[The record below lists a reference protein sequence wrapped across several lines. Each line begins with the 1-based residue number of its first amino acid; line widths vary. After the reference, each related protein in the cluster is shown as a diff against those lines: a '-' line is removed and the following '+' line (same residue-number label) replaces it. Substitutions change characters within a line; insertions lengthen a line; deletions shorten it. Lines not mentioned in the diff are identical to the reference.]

1 MLPERKLTPKVFVP
15 IELLNSNYHGILLG
29 YSNPESSTFNI
40 LSTSTFPNSPLYKA
54 IGKIYK
60 NKPKNI
66 KKHKLFGF
74 REGNDLLFYTN
85 NEQKCEIEI
94 YESKSDIFSR
104 NSGIL
109 ESSKMLEKGVIIC
122 GCGSVGSL
130 VALELARS
138 GVGHFLLIDNDT
150 LSYSN
155 ICRHQCGVD
164 DVGRYKV
171 NAIKDKILNINPQAS
186 IQTKVGIVENTEKK
200 YFDDICVKSSI
211 IVGCGDN
218 RESDI
223 YANHIAKL
231 YKIPFVSIGFWERAF
246 AGEIF
251 YTSNNNTPCYKCFH
265 ECVSKISGRMTQ
277 NRRLYTFEEHLE
289 KTRFEPGISVD
300 INFVTIIGIK
310 LILDLLNADDVDY
323 IPKVINSL
331 TQFTLICNT
340 NDERI
345 GGEMAEIF
353 SHPLQ
358 VTTSIEVPFQ
368 GNCESA
374 NCCKLH
380 K

>member
-1 MLPERKLTPKVFVP
+1 MLPKKNIIPKVYVP
-15 IELLNSNYHGILLG
+15 IELWNSNFYGVLSG

-40 LSTSTFPNSPLYKA
+40 LNTTSHPNSPNYKV

-60 NKPKNI
+60 NKPKSI
-66 KKHKLFGF
+66 KKYKFYGV
-74 REGNDLLFYTN
+74 RQGNDLVFYTN
-85 NEQKCEIEI
+85 NEQQCDIEI

-109 ESSKMLEKGVIIC
+109 ESSKMMEKGVIVS
-122 GCGSVGSL
+122 GCGSVGGL

-138 GVGHFLLIDNDT
+138 GVGRFLLIDNDV

-171 NAIKDKILNINPQAS
+171 SAIKDKILNINPLAS
-186 IQTKVGIVENTEKK
+186 VTTKIGIIENTEKK
-200 YFDDICVKSSI
+200 HFDEICNNNCI

-251 YTSNNNTPCYKCFH
+251 YTNDNNTPCYKCFH
-265 ECVSKISGRMTQ
+265 DCVSKISGRTSP

-300 INFVTIIGIK
+300 INYVTIIGIK
-310 LILDLLNADDVDY
+310 LILDLLNLSDSDY
-323 IPKVINSL
+323 IPKIVNNL

-345 GGEMAEIF
+345 GGEMAGIF
-353 SHPLQ
+353 SYPLQ
-358 VTTSIEVPFQ
+358 VTTSIEIPFQ
-368 GNCESA
+368 GNCELA

-380 K
+380 Q